1 MFNNETYVASV
12 DINSYIDG
20 LGEMVRM
27 YIKKGFEPYIISFMF
42 RLSALNTSATQ
53 QMMMIES
60 EINRVYSRFLTE
72 TVRYPWSRG
81 MLVIDQS

>member
-27 YIKKGFEPYIISFMF
+27 YIKS
-42 RLSALNTSATQ
+42 
-53 QMMMIES
+53 
-60 EINRVYSRFLTE
+60 
-72 TVRYPWSRG
+72 
-81 MLVIDQS
+81 